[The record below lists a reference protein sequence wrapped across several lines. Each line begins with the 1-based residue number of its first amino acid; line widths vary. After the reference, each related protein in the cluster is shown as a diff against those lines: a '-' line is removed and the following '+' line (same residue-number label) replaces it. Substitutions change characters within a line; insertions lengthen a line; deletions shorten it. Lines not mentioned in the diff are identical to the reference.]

1 MSAGRALLGPSDPRP
16 VEWVNEDSPAP
27 VLLLCEHAGQA
38 VPSALGGLDLP
49 PQALDGHIGW
59 DIGAEAL
66 ARAVADRLSAPLV
79 LQRYSR
85 LVIDCNRPPDTP
97 QSVPAVSDGVEIA
110 ANARASTAE
119 RAARRQEIFD
129 PLDRAIAE
137 GFVRHERRAAFS
149 IHSFTPRMN
158 GHDRA
163 WHAGFLARADA
174 VTARGLIAHVAGM
187 QKALVLGLNEPY
199 EIEDETDWFIP
210 RHAEPRGLAH
220 SLIEIRNDQLR
231 DGAGVTRWA
240 ALLSDAIAAILE
252 PVS

>member
-1 MSAGRALLGPSDPRP
+1 MSAAGPLLRPSDPDP
-16 VEWVNEDSPAP
+16 VEWVNQDSPAP

-38 VPSALGGLDLP
+38 VPSALGGLGLP
-49 PQALDGHIGW
+49 PQAFDDHIGW
-59 DIGAEAL
+59 DIGAAAL
-66 ARAVADRLSAPLV
+66 ARAIAARGSAPLI

-85 LVIDCNRPPDTP
+85 LVIDCNRPPGTP
-97 QSVPAVSDGVEIA
+97 QSVPSVSDGVEIA
-110 ANARASTAE
+110 ANARASIAE
-119 RAARRQEIFD
+119 RAARRREIFD
-129 PLDRAIAE
+129 PLDRAIGE
-137 GFVRHERRAAFS
+137 GFARHPRRAAFS

-174 VTARGLIAHVAGM
+174 DTAQALITHVAGA
-187 QKALVLGLNEPY
+187 QEALVLGLNEPY

-231 DGAGVTRWA
+231 DPAGVARWA
-240 ALLSDAIAAILE
+240 GLLSDAIASILE
-252 PVS
+252 PD